1 MSCCTAHVR
10 FQGSSGHGFLQRVDI
25 NQSAH
30 PSQESVLIL
39 NTWQRFRRPHST
51 AGQVNV
57 RNEVVSGPLWFSPY
71 SLIFLPN
78 FGGLSDGE

>member
-1 MSCCTAHVR
+1 MAFCSEWTSIRVLT
-10 FQGSSGHGFLQRVDI
+10 LQSECSPF

-30 PSQESVLIL
+30 PSQESGLIL